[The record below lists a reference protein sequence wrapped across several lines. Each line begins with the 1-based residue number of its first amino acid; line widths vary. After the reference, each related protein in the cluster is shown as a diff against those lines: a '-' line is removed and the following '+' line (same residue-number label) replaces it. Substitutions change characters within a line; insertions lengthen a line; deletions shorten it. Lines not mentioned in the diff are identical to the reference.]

1 MEKESDTKQDLRL
14 STIEKHVKVMNC
26 EMGEVRDEMKVM
38 NKDMEGVRIQV
49 TKIATDLGWLIR
61 IMFPLFML
69 VLTGFVG
76 ALLKL
81 VLN

>member
-1 MEKESDTKQDLRL
+1 MEKETNTKQDLRL
-14 STIEKHVKVMNC
+14 GVIEKHVKIMNT
-26 EMGEVRDEMKVM
+26 EMGELRDEMKLF
-38 NKDMEGVRIQV
+38 NADISGVKIQV

-76 ALLKL
+76 ALIKL
-81 VLN
+81 VLE